1 MNTSS
6 LTDNIIIKTLR
17 MIFASMGRATVKFFR
32 EIPTKVKSRFVLKIN
47 EFKSR
52 PKRTEM
58 NKIYVLVGYTTKQ
71 HVENKYR
78 TEHMLI
84 TVRRVLLIIILLEL
98 FLITINKVV
107 PLVDFSQYQNIFGI
121 SSIDDMTNND
131 PFTNESKET
140 ESSIINIDN

>member
-1 MNTSS
+1 MDTFNFA
-6 LTDNIIIKTLR
+6 DNIVIKTLK
-17 MIFASMGRATVKFFR
+17 MIFASMGRATLKFFR
-32 EIPTKVKSRFVLKIN
+32 EIPAKVKSHCVLRIN

-78 TEHMLI
+78 TEHLLI
-84 TVRRVLLIIILLEL
+84 TVRRVLLIIILLEML
-98 FLITINKVV
+98 LISINKLV
-107 PLVDFSQYQNIFGI
+107 PLVDFSQYQNILGI

-131 PFTNESKET
+131 PFTTEIKET
-140 ESSIINIDN
+140 ESSIISIDG